1 MQVDLYLIVAK
12 ICEDR
17 KIPNEVAVGIFNI
30 VCFVNFPLSRKYF
43 ALHRKALSIR
53 DILNMA
59 DFVQLHANKTTS
71 LVLAFSHAVE
81 LVIIDGVCLGID
93 VSATRK

>member
-1 MQVDLYLIVAK
+1 VSK

-17 KIPNEVAVGIFNI
+17 KLPNEVAVGIFNI
-30 VCFVNFPLSRKYF
+30 ICFVNFPLSRKYF

-53 DILNMA
+53 DILNLV
-59 DFVQLHANKTTS
+59 DFIHLHANKTTS

-93 VSATRK
+93 VSSTQEMNEIV